1 MVDTVIVENEQPQAS
16 GISWAA
22 VLAGAAVTLAIS
34 LMLLAL
40 GSGIGFSVID
50 PWAPQPTRAETTRA
64 ITVAGIYLTATA
76 VIASALGGYI
86 AGRLRRLFVRALPDE
101 VFFRDTAHGFVTWAV
116 ATALGAAF
124 LASAGATLTG
134 SIAGGA
140 AAAATQ
146 KDTLLADRLFGY
158 DYALA
163 AKTTGNAP
171 NAAIN
176 RTFDADRDAAGRL
189 LGRAVIPGRSLTT
202 ADRQLLI
209 GMVGARTGM
218 SQADAEQRV
227 AAVEAD
233 ARAAADTARRVSM
246 MLAFWTV
253 AAMLAGAL
261 ASCLAAWEGGTIRD
275 RHAAGR

>member
-1 MVDTVIVENEQPQAS
+1 MVDTVIVENEQAPSS

-22 VLAGAAVTLAIS
+22 VLAGAAVTLAMS

-40 GSGIGFSVID
+40 GGGIGFSIID
-50 PWAPQPTRAETTRA
+50 PWAAQPTRADTTKA

-86 AGRLRRLFVRALPDE
+86 AGRLRRLWLRSIPDE

-116 ATALGAAF
+116 AAVLGAAF
-124 LASAGATLTG
+124 LASAGTALTG
-134 SIAGGA
+134 AVAGGA
-140 AAAATQ
+140 AAGAASNQ
-146 KDTLLADRLFGY
+146 SLLADRLFGY

-163 AKTTGNAP
+163 AKTLGNAP

-176 RTFDADRDAAGRL
+176 RTYDADRAAADRL
-189 LGRAVIPGRSLTT
+189 MGRAMIPGRTLAAT
-202 ADRQLLI
+202 DRQLLV
-209 GMVGARTGM
+209 GMVAARTGM
-218 SQADAEQRV
+218 SQAEAEQRV
-227 AAVEAD
+227 TAVETD

-261 ASCLAAWEGGTIRD
+261 ASCLAAWEGGAIRD
-275 RHAAGR
+275 RHAAGY